1 MKIINLTSHVLF
13 QTDADF
19 VLMDPLVSPPSRDL
33 PRILV
38 NCFLGRLRD
47 YQSLVLGGNGFPP
60 DPLQPA
66 QNFLSV
72 DVDHQC

>member
-1 MKIINLTSHVLF
+1 MKILNHTFLF
-13 QTDADF
+13 QTVRDF
-19 VLMDPLVSPPSRDL
+19 VLTDPLVSPPSRDL

-47 YQSLVLGGNGFPP
+47 YQSLVLGGIGFPP

-72 DVDHQC
+72 DVGHQC